1 MEDDP
6 LQQEILT
13 SVFAL
18 HGLEVETASNGLDAL
33 WKIRERRYDLV
44 LCDYKLPEINGF
56 AMARLI
62 RDLMGA
68 EARPVLIALTGSP
81 ASLTSRGTAA
91 GSAFDEIIPKPVDL
105 VHLMSAVQRHLDA
118 RRDAATR
125 RDAEFGRVSSQASD
139 DDVDPGPAS
148 SRDDPSAPPRVLVV
162 EDDEMQQSAL
172 RSALGA
178 RGYAV
183 EIASDGLQAVRMI
196 RGGAFDLVLLDYHLP
211 EMDGLATG
219 RLIVGLLNEGS
230 RPRMIAFTSAPGHL
244 AHRLAGTQSAFD
256 EVVAKSDGLPVLLE
270 TIERHLRPSPGGA
283 ARRAA
288 AVVFPSAA

>member
-18 HGLEVETASNGLDAL
+18 QGLDVETASNGLDAL
-33 WKIRERRYDLV
+33 WKVRERRYDLV

-105 VHLMSAVQRHLDA
+105 GRLMSAVQRHLDA
-118 RRDAATR
+118 RLNAATR

-139 DDVDPGPAS
+139 DDADPGPAA

-172 RSALGA
+172 RSALGT

-183 EIASDGLQAVRMI
+183 EIASDGLEAVRMI

-219 RLIVGLLNEGS
+219 RLIAGLLNEGS

-256 EVVAKSDGLPVLLE
+256 EVVAKSDGLPVLLQ

>member
-18 HGLEVETASNGLDAL
+18 QGLDVETASNGLDAL
-33 WKIRERRYDLV
+33 WKVRERRYDLV

-105 VHLMSAVQRHLDA
+105 GHLMSAVQRHLDA
-118 RRDAATR
+118 RLNAATR

-139 DDVDPGPAS
+139 DDADPGPAA

-172 RSALGA
+172 RSALGT

-183 EIASDGLQAVRMI
+183 EIASDGLEAVRMI

-211 EMDGLATG
+211 KMDGLATG
-219 RLIVGLLNEGS
+219 RLIAGLLNEGS

-256 EVVAKSDGLPVLLE
+256 EVVAKSDGLPVLLQ